1 VELTDRDQQATR
13 VLRFTLAPIV
23 AVVGW
28 FVVLF
33 LGLAAVGVLDSFCPP
48 EEMVSGSCQADW
60 YGPAVDALIVAFSG
74 LSAVVVVL
82 APTLMAPSRKI
93 AVAAVAF
100 GCGAAV
106 ALSMWASEPE
116 LLAEFLAAFGCGAAT
131 LALVVRKL
139 RASSPSA

>member
-1 VELTDRDQQATR
+1 
-13 VLRFTLAPIV
+13 
-23 AVVGW
+23 
-28 FVVLF
+28 
-33 LGLAAVGVLDSFCPP
+33 VLDSFCPP

-60 YGPAVDALIVAFSG
+60 YRPAFDALVAAFSG

-82 APTLMAPSRKI
+82 APTLMAPSRRV